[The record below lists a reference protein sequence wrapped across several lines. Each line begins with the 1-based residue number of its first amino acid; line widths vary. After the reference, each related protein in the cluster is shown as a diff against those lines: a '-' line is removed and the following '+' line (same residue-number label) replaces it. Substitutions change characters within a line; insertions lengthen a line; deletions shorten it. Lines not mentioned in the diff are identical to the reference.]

1 MKTVYK
7 NDITMNPSGFVLLAD
22 AVPHIVQEIRYYS
35 TYNFIGERIDGY
47 EEPCALLTRE
57 AARAL
62 KASDTASTICCRP
75 SLPFEFSVIVIR
87 FAEENRMKDIELSLN
102 DLDSV
107 SGGATGGSVLELRL
121 FPVRHRYGAEH
132 PRGLERG
139 EGHHGR
145 EDAGGTGLLPV
156 IQPEQHRD
164 AQRRGADRERRRLS
178 RKKRGGELQRAQP
191 DRVPAGKL
199 LHPES
204 LGHGAAQRS
213 LAFQRQLQ
221 RRGSGRHPGIGDG
234 RRLTAFTA
242 ALCVSVH

>member
-1 MKTVYK
+1 
-7 NDITMNPSGFVLLAD
+7 
-22 AVPHIVQEIRYYS
+22 
-35 TYNFIGERIDGY
+35 
-47 EEPCALLTRE
+47 
-57 AARAL
+57 
-62 KASDTASTICCRP
+62 
-75 SLPFEFSVIVIR
+75 
-87 FAEENRMKDIELSLN
+87 MKDIELSLN

-139 EGHHGR
+139 EGHHVR

-156 IQPEQHRD
+156 IQPEQQRD
-164 AQRRGADRERRRLS
+164 
-178 RKKRGGELQRAQP
+178 
-191 DRVPAGKL
+191 
-199 LHPES
+199 
-204 LGHGAAQRS
+204 
-213 LAFQRQLQ
+213 LQ